1 MTTTQRYGALLVTAA
16 FLGLATAAQAAITH
30 RFSFGEATVKD
41 SVGKI
46 EGTLYGGAKVAD
58 GKLVLE
64 NGDKTSDNP
73 ELAYL
78 ELKTSVLPKSGS
90 VSIVFWI
97 NAKENGA
104 FARVVNFGET
114 TDGTGSAFI
123 YITPRTQDGQA
134 RAAISATD
142 TSSKTALDFNPFD
155 DAKPHCVAVV
165 IDGTARK
172 LRVYVDG
179 KEAGAAQDLGDNTL
193 DKVKPTSNWIG
204 RSSFTNDSGLTG
216 AIDELRIYDHALTAA
231 EAEAIHKAGA
241 DVVPPAA
248 PAAPTPA
255 AAPATR

>member
-1 MTTTQRYGALLVTAA
+1 MTSSQKFSSLLVTIAV
-16 FLGLATAAQAAITH
+16 LGLSTVGNAALTH
-30 RFSFGEATVKD
+30 RFSFSEAAVKD
-41 SVGKI
+41 SVGKV

-114 TDGTGSAFI
+114 TDGSGSAFI

-142 TSSKTALDFNPFD
+142 TASKTALDFNPVD
-155 DAKPHCVAVV
+155 DGKPHCVAVV
-165 IDGTARK
+165 IDGTAKK

-179 KEAGAAQDLGDNTL
+179 KEAGTAQDLGDNTL

-216 AIDELRIYDHALTAA
+216 ALDELRIYDHALTAA
-231 EAEAIHKAGA
+231 EAEAINKAGV
-241 DVVPPAA
+241 DILPPSPAA
-248 PAAPTPA
+248 PAATPA
-255 AAPATR
+255 AR